1 MRGAQSRMDSLL
13 KRTKDCKWICAIVVL
28 AAIAIGLLGWVF
40 RAK

>member
-1 MRGAQSRMDSLL
+1 MRGAQSRMDRLL